1 MLKIV
6 SIMND
11 KKIILRNNLRHISIR
26 KKTASRICSTQV
38 LYGASFYNCDIDILI
53 NSYIENYLPSI
64 LEELELKELDYG
76 LFNTIIRGVYNNITK
91 IDKIISKKLSKNWVI
106 DRLSETEKSI
116 LRLATYELLFETQ
129 FKKLTIIN
137 EYISILEVFGGSPDF
152 ANGIL
157 ENISKDIQ

>member
-1 MLKIV
+1 
-6 SIMND
+6 MND
-11 KKIILRNNLRHISIR
+11 TKDKFKDNLRHISIR

-38 LYGASFYNCDIDILI
+38 LYGASFFNCDIDILI

-64 LEELELKELDYG
+64 LEELELKELDYK
-76 LFNTIIRGVYNNITK
+76 LLNNIIKGVYNNISK
-91 IDKIISKKLSKNWVI
+91 IDKIISEKLSKNWSI
-106 DRLSETEKSI
+106 DRLSETEKSV
-116 LRLATYELLFETQ
+116 LRLATYELLFESK

-137 EYISILEVFGGSPDF
+137 EYISIIEVFGGSPDF